1 LHAGGEGFEPLTVH
15 NVKELLFNMNYFV
28 YILYN
33 EKNDKFYIGQTN
45 DIERRL
51 TEHNSGET
59 NYTSKYSGE
68 WRVVYKEEFVDRT
81 GAIKRERFLKNQ
93 KNKNFYKKLCNLI

>member
-1 LHAGGEGFEPLTVH
+1 MVVPSTRDCTQGVKGSSPLRST
-15 NVKELLFNMNYFV
+15 MNYSI

-51 TEHNSGET
+51 IEHNLGKS
-59 NYTSKYSGE
+59 NYTSKYNGE
-68 WRVVYKEEFVDRT
+68 WRLVYQEELSDRT
-81 GAIKRERFLKNQ
+81 TVLKRERFLKNQ
-93 KNKNFYKKLCNLI
+93 KNKNFYKKLCNIN

>member
-1 LHAGGEGFEPLTVH
+1 
-15 NVKELLFNMNYFV
+15 MSYSI

-51 TEHNSGET
+51 IEHNLGKS
-59 NYTSKYSGE
+59 NYTSKYNGE
-68 WRVVYKEEFVDRT
+68 WRLVYQEELSDRT
-81 GAIKRERFLKNQ
+81 SVLKRERFLKNQ
-93 KNKNFYKKLCNLI
+93 KNKNFYKKLCNIN

>member
-1 LHAGGEGFEPLTVH
+1 
-15 NVKELLFNMNYFV
+15 MNYSI

-51 TEHNSGET
+51 IEHNLGKS
-59 NYTSKYSGE
+59 NYTSKYNGE
-68 WRVVYKEEFVDRT
+68 WRLVYQEELSDRT
-81 GAIKRERFLKNQ
+81 TVLKRERFLKNQ
-93 KNKNFYKKLCNLI
+93 KNKNFYKKLCNIN